1 MNFAQKILEL
11 RTKYGYSQ
19 EQLAEQLNVTRQAV
33 SKWEVGAT
41 LPETDTVI
49 ALSELFHVSSDYLLK
64 DSIQSANNTESLDR
78 TVIKFMSS
86 VQEMNRISADLLD
99 IVEDGI
105 IDDLEKIRLQEI
117 IDILDRISATINEL
131 KIKMDL

>member
-64 DSIQSANNTESLDR
+64 DSIQSANNNESLDR
-78 TVIKFMSS
+78 MVIKFMSS
-86 VQEMNRISADLLD
+86 AQEMNRISADLLD
-99 IVEDGI
+99 IIEDGV
-105 IDDLEKIRLQEI
+105 IDDLERIRFQEI
-117 IDILDRISATINEL
+117 IDILDRISATIKEL

>member
-19 EQLAEQLNVTRQAV
+19 EQLAEKLNVTRQAV

-49 ALSELFHVSSDYLLK
+49 LISELFHVSIDYLLK
-64 DSIQSANNTESLDR
+64 DTIQSATSIESLDR
-78 TVIKFMSS
+78 MLIKFMSS
-86 VQEMNRISADLLD
+86 TQEMNRISTDLLD
-99 IVEDGI
+99 IMEDGVI
-105 IDDLEKIRLQEI
+105 NDLEKIRLHEI
-117 IDILDRISATINEL
+117 IDILDHISATIHEL